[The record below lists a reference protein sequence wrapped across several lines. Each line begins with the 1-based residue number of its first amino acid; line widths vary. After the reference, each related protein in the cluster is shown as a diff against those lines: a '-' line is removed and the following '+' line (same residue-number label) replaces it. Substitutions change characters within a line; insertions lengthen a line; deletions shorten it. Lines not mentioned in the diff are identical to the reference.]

1 MVPSCTVEFNK
12 LMNELETRE
21 LESPNGIMCAREY
34 AQLLTIYLYQ
44 DKICNAK
51 FLWKRIPSDI
61 KAVHEELGRI
71 WLVAQRMWQRDWP
84 AVHVALNT
92 EWSDDVKEIMVSLK
106 CKVRERVMKLIS
118 KAYSLLNLTSMATIS
133 GLSLD
138 EARQAAIDMRWN
150 IIDGTIVQPCKY
162 IDEVHNN
169 VNEFAMTEEKLHKFT
184 EFVSFLEN

>member
-1 MVPSCTVEFNK
+1 MPSCTVDFNDS
-12 LMNELETRE
+12 MNELEREE
-21 LESPNGIMCAREY
+21 LEPLNGVLCSREY
-34 AQLLTIYLYQ
+34 ARLLAIYLYQ

-61 KAVHEELGRI
+61 KAGDEELKRI
-71 WLVAQRMWQRDWP
+71 WLVAKRMWKRDWP

-92 EWSDDVKEIMVSLK
+92 EWSDDIKEIMVSLK

-150 IIDGTIVQPCKY
+150 IIDGNIVQPCKY
-162 IDEVHNN
+162 VDEAQNN